1 MNGEKQE
8 QNLYKLEVEFSFFR
22 FFLKMVRLMFKINK

>member
-22 FFLKMVRLMFKINK
+22 FFFKNGSVDVQNK